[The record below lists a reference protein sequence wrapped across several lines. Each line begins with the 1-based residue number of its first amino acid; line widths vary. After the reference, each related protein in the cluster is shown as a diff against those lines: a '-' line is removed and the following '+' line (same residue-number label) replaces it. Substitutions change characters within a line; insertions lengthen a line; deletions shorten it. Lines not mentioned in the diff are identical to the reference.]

1 MSKGLLVQKVSLKQG
16 AIFLVHAF
24 AGWAFCAGIMGIG
37 MAVASLKTALILHAI
52 GGPVGFIVISLFYF
66 KKFGYTSPLQTAIGF
81 IGFVIFMDI
90 FIVGLLIEK
99 SLAMFTSIWGT
110 WLPFTLI
117 FLGTYFTGR
126 LIMKGK

>member
-1 MSKGLLVQKVSLKQG
+1 MEKFSLKQW
-16 AIFLVHAF
+16 AIFLAHAF
-24 AGWAFCAGIMGIG
+24 VGWAFCTAIMGIG
-37 MAVASLKTALILHAI
+37 IAVTSLQTALILHAI

-66 KKFGYTSPLQTAIGF
+66 KKFGYTSPLQTAIWF

-90 FIVGLLIEK
+90 FIVALFIEK
-99 SLAMFTSIWGT
+99 SFAMFTSILGT

-126 LIMKGK
+126 LVMTAK